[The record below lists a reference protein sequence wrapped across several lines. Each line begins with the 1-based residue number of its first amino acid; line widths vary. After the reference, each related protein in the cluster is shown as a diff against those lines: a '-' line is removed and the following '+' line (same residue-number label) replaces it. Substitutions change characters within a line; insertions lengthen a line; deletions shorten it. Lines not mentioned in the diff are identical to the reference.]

1 MYTTKKSSCQNNPEE
16 SDKKIKAMH
25 ESSGYSLITDC
36 SFDKSKNKHDYYRE
50 RDCMERFSK
59 DLINQAMKI
68 INYEKKEIIALTND
82 EEKPYEKQK
91 VCYICKKKFCTDK
104 NVKKNLN

>member
-1 MYTTKKSSCQNNPEE
+1 
-16 SDKKIKAMH
+16 
-25 ESSGYSLITDC
+25 
-36 SFDKSKNKHDYYRE
+36 
-50 RDCMERFSK
+50 MERFSK
-59 DLINQAMKI
+59 DLRNQAMKI
-68 INYEKKEIIALTND
+68 INYEKKEIIPQTND